1 MRPNGFTLIEIVVAT
16 ALAGLMV
23 ISVANLFIITGD
35 AQRQSQRLETA
46 THAGELKI
54 ESLRNKHYN
63 SLEPG
68 TTIDFTDELPPELN
82 EPRSAQVEI
91 SEPQPGLR
99 RLDLHI
105 SYYDG
110 TRKRGVD
117 LSTVIG
123 NVGIAQ

>member
-68 TTIDFTDELPPELN
+68 TRIDFTDELPPELN

-91 SEPQPGLR
+91 SEPEPGLR

-105 SYYDG
+105 TYYDG